1 MSHFRFCPLSGNWTI
16 ISKKRKKRPSDFS
29 LEGFLNT
36 EIDSPFTYGNEKKT
50 PSEIYAIREDGSTP
64 NTSGWKVRVV
74 PNKYN
79 ALDIEKDPQKIRFG
93 LYDTMDG
100 FGAHEIIIDTPK
112 FPSSMYDLDK
122 NETCSLLT
130 VIAKRVSDL
139 SNDHRLKY
147 ILPFKNHG
155 PMSGATLSHPHT
167 QIIAMPFLPQSMISE
182 LDRCRRYFAEH
193 SRPLLEDMI
202 DEEVSIKKRVVFA
215 SDNFVVI
222 CPFASPHPFTMMIA
236 PRKVSTGFCQ
246 LGEEALEELAGAI
259 EHSLARLARAT
270 DKASFNILFKLR
282 PPIRDDEREP
292 NFYHR
297 LDEFY
302 GWRIEIIPRL
312 GLDGGLEVATG
323 VRINSVPPEEAAEF
337 LRNIKVQ

>member
-1 MSHFRFCPLSGNWTI
+1 V
-16 ISKKRKKRPSDFS
+16 
-29 LEGFLNT
+29 
-36 EIDSPFTYGNEKKT
+36 
-50 PSEIYAIREDGSTP
+50 REDESEP
-64 NTSGWKVRVV
+64 NTPGWKVRVV

-79 ALDIEKDPQKIRFG
+79 ALDIEKDPQKVRFG

-112 FPSSMYDLDK
+112 FPSSMYALSKD
-122 NETCSLLT
+122 EICSFFA
-130 VIAKRVSDL
+130 VIARRVSDL

-147 ILPFKNHG
+147 ILPFKNQG
-155 PMSGATLSHPHT
+155 AMSGATLSHPHT

-193 SRPLLEDMI
+193 ARPLLEDMI
-202 DEEVSIKKRVVFA
+202 DEEIGIKKRVVFA
-215 SDNFVVI
+215 SDNFVVV
-222 CPFASPHPFTMMIA
+222 CPFASPYPFAITIA
-236 PRKVSTGFCQ
+236 PKKVSTGFCQ
-246 LGEEALEELAGAI
+246 LGKDELEELSGAVR
-259 EHSLARLARAT
+259 HALVRLAKAT
-270 DKASFNILFKLR
+270 NEASFNMLFKLR

-312 GLDGGLEVATG
+312 GLDGGLEIASG

-337 LRNIKVQ
+337 LRNIKVTS